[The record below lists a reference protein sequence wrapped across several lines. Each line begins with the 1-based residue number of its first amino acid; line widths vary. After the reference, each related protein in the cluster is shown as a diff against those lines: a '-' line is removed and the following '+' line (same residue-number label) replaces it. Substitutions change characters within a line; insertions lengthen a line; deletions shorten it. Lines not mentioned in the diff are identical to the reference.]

1 MLSHHGM
8 DIAEHSVIKY
18 VYHIQKFIIFVRNT
32 RNIRNKVKAFNS
44 LYNYNFVTISLLIF
58 VLSSIVLPAQNNN
71 GGGASVSITAS
82 ATVIGGD
89 IDIQTIADMGI
100 IDAQRVQEGNV
111 LYINP
116 VFDPQAG
123 IMRASGNPGAQI
135 RVSYIPEMVIARRE
149 GEGSITFLY
158 QISGFE
164 GDNQRESEL
173 LDQIERE
180 LRFNDE
186 GVFYFYIGGTVDLS
200 NALPGNYD
208 GEFTMEI
215 EYM

>member
-1 MLSHHGM
+1 M
-8 DIAEHSVIKY
+8 VNV
-18 VYHIQKFIIFVRNT
+18 VYHIEKFIIFVRYTSNSRKKVNT
-32 RNIRNKVKAFNS
+32 YISSYHYK
-44 LYNYNFVTISLLIF
+44 LLTISLLIF
-58 VLSSIVLPAQNNN
+58 VLSSMAMPAQNNN
-71 GGGASVSITAS
+71 GGGSSVNITAS

-149 GEGSITFLY
+149 GEGSITFIY

-180 LRFNDE
+180 LRFNE
-186 GVFYFYIGGTVDLS
+186 NGEFYFYIGGTVDLS

>member
-1 MLSHHGM
+1 
-8 DIAEHSVIKY
+8 VNIK
-18 VYHIQKFIIFVRNT
+18 FVKHT
-32 RNIRNKVKAFNS
+32 LFLVVCI
-44 LYNYNFVTISLLIF
+44 LFVMHPGL
-58 VLSSIVLPAQNNN
+58 LPAQNQDN
-71 GGGASVSITAS
+71 GTSISISAS
-82 ATVIGGD
+82 ATVVGGD
-89 IDIQTIADMGI
+89 IDIATITNMGI

-123 IMRASGNPGAQI
+123 IMRARGNPGAQI
-135 RVSYIPEMVIARRE
+135 RVSYLPEMVIERRE
-149 GEGSITFLY
+149 GEGTITFFY
-158 QISGFE
+158 EISGFE

-180 LRFNDE
+180 LRFNAD

>member
-1 MLSHHGM
+1 M
-8 DIAEHSVIKY
+8 SVKSQFLK
-18 VYHIQKFIIFVRNT
+18 HIPF
-32 RNIRNKVKAFNS
+32 
-44 LYNYNFVTISLLIF
+44 LF
-58 VLSSIVLPAQNNN
+58 VLLLFMMHPMLLMAQNQNN
-71 GGGASVSITAS
+71 GNSVNISAS
-82 ATVIGGD
+82 ATVMGGN
-89 IDIQTIADMGI
+89 IELETIVDMGI
-100 IDAQRVQEGNV
+100 VDAQRIQEGNM

-149 GEGSITFLY
+149 GEGSITFVY

-186 GVFYFYIGGTVDLS
+186 GEFYFYIGGTVDLS

>member
-1 MLSHHGM
+1 MILP
-8 DIAEHSVIKY
+8 V
-18 VYHIQKFIIFVRNT
+18 
-32 RNIRNKVKAFNS
+32 
-44 LYNYNFVTISLLIF
+44 LVT
-58 VLSSIVLPAQNNN
+58 AQNQNQNN
-71 GGGASVSITAS
+71 GNSISITAS
-82 ATVIGGD
+82 AVVIGAD

-100 IDAQRVQEGNV
+100 IDAQRLQEGNV

-149 GEGSITFLY
+149 GEGSITFNY

-180 LRFNDE
+180 LRFNAD

>member
-1 MLSHHGM
+1 MNNLLL
-8 DIAEHSVIKY
+8 KY
-18 VYHIQKFIIFVRNT
+18 ILFIIVVVLFIMQPV
-32 RNIRNKVKAFNS
+32 S
-44 LYNYNFVTISLLIF
+44 LS
-58 VLSSIVLPAQNNN
+58 AQNQNN
-71 GGGASVSITAS
+71 GTSVNISAS
-82 ATVIGGD
+82 ATVVGGD
-89 IDIQTIADMGI
+89 INLETIANMGI
-100 IDAQRVQEGNV
+100 IDAQREQEGNL

-116 VFDPQAG
+116 VFDSQAG

-135 RVSYIPEMVIARRE
+135 RVSYLSEMVIERRE
-149 GEGSITFLY
+149 GEGTITFFY
-158 QISGFE
+158 EISGFE

-180 LRFNDE
+180 LRFNQNGE
-186 GVFYFYIGGTVDLS
+186 FYFYIGGTVDLS

>member
-1 MLSHHGM
+1 M
-8 DIAEHSVIKY
+8 
-18 VYHIQKFIIFVRNT
+18 
-32 RNIRNKVKAFNS
+32 
-44 LYNYNFVTISLLIF
+44 
-58 VLSSIVLPAQNNN
+58 IVLLLLMLHPVLLLGQNQNQNN
-71 GGGASVSITAS
+71 GTSISISAS
-82 ATVIGGD
+82 ATVLPGNINLE
-89 IDIQTIADMGI
+89 TIVDMGI
-100 IDAQRVQEGNV
+100 VDAQRVQEGN
-111 LYINP
+111 LLFINP
-116 VFDPQAG
+116 VFDAQAG
-123 IMRASGNPGAQI
+123 VMRASGNPGAQI

-149 GEGSITFLY
+149 GEGSITFVY

-180 LRFNDE
+180 LRFNED